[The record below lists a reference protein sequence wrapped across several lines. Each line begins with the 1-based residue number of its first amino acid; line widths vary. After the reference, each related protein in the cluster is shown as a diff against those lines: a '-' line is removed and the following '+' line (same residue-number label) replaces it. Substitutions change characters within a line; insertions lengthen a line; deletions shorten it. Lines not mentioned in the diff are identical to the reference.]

1 MCPLEEHQ
9 SKDGQPAAVH
19 NHPEKPPMF
28 FPGRTGLGSPPVR
41 GGAPG
46 EGVAPAAPLPVPSGG
61 RSSMVVS
68 PLLRAVIMGPPGSG
82 KGTVSARIIKHFG
95 VKHLSSGDLL
105 RDNMQKK
112 TVALSEEEP
121 LYYCTFHALS
131 DRTGIFHC
139 FLLKV
144 VISCVEVG
152 ILAKSYIDQGR
163 LIPDDIMTQLMLT
176 ELKGLDQYNW
186 LLDGFPR
193 TVAQAEALDKE
204 CHVDTVIDLDVP
216 FETIKC
222 RLTARWIHPAS
233 GRVYN
238 LEFSPPKVQGIDDIT
253 GEPLVQRD
261 DDKPETVSRRLQ
273 AYDAQTKPVLE
284 YYREKGLLKS
294 FSGTETNKIW
304 PHIYAFLQTKL
315 PDVSQKNAATP
326 R

>member
-1 MCPLEEHQ
+1 
-9 SKDGQPAAVH
+9 
-19 NHPEKPPMF
+19 
-28 FPGRTGLGSPPVR
+28 
-41 GGAPG
+41 
-46 EGVAPAAPLPVPSGG
+46 
-61 RSSMVVS
+61 MVVP

-112 TVALSEEEP
+112 T
-121 LYYCTFHALS
+121 
-131 DRTGIFHC
+131 
-139 FLLKV
+139 
-144 VISCVEVG
+144 EVG
-152 ILAKSYIDQGR
+152 ILAKSYIDQGQ
-163 LIPDDIMTQLMLT
+163 LIPDDIMTQLMLN
-176 ELKGLDQYNW
+176 EIKGLHRYNW
-186 LLDGFPR
+186 LLD
-193 TVAQAEALDKE
+193 
-204 CHVDTVIDLDVP
+204 DVP

-238 LEFSPPKVQGIDDIT
+238 LEFNPPKVQGIDDIT

-261 DDKPETVSRRLQ
+261 DDKPETVSKRLQ

-284 YYREKGLLKS
+284 YYRKKGLLKS

-315 PDVSQKNAATP
+315 PDVSQKDAANS

>member
-1 MCPLEEHQ
+1 
-9 SKDGQPAAVH
+9 
-19 NHPEKPPMF
+19 
-28 FPGRTGLGSPPVR
+28 T
-41 GGAPG
+41 
-46 EGVAPAAPLPVPSGG
+46 
-61 RSSMVVS
+61 
-68 PLLRAVIMGPPGSG
+68 
-82 KGTVSARIIKHFG
+82 
-95 VKHLSSGDLL
+95 
-105 RDNMQKK
+105 
-112 TVALSEEEP
+112 
-121 LYYCTFHALS
+121 
-131 DRTGIFHC
+131 
-139 FLLKV
+139 
-144 VISCVEVG
+144 EVG

-163 LIPDDIMTQLMLT
+163 LIPDDIMTQLMLN

-186 LLDGFPR
+186 LLDGNCFLFFCFPR

-204 CHVDTVIDLDVP
+204 CRIDTVINLDVP

-261 DDKPETVSRRLQ
+261 DDKPETVTKRLQ

-284 YYREKGLLKS
+284 YYREKRLLKS

-315 PDVSQKNAATP
+315 PDVNQKDAATT

>member
-1 MCPLEEHQ
+1 
-9 SKDGQPAAVH
+9 
-19 NHPEKPPMF
+19 
-28 FPGRTGLGSPPVR
+28 
-41 GGAPG
+41 
-46 EGVAPAAPLPVPSGG
+46 
-61 RSSMVVS
+61 MVVP

-112 TVALSEEEP
+112 T
-121 LYYCTFHALS
+121 
-131 DRTGIFHC
+131 
-139 FLLKV
+139 
-144 VISCVEVG
+144 EVG
-152 ILAKSYIDQGR
+152 ILAKSYIDQGQ
-163 LIPDDIMTQLMLT
+163 LIPDDIMTQLMLN
-176 ELKGLDQYNW
+176 EIKGLDRYNW
-186 LLDGFPR
+186 LLD
-193 TVAQAEALDKE
+193 
-204 CHVDTVIDLDVP
+204 DVP

-238 LEFSPPKVQGIDDIT
+238 LEFNPPKVQGIDDIT

-261 DDKPETVSRRLQ
+261 DDKPETVSKRLQ

-284 YYREKGLLKS
+284 YYRKKGLLKS

-315 PDVSQKNAATP
+315 PDVSQKDAANS

>member
-1 MCPLEEHQ
+1 MCLT
-9 SKDGQPAAVH
+9 GARPAA
-19 NHPEKPPMF
+19 PPAGEAAAAV
-28 FPGRTGLGSPPVR
+28 PGEDRPGPA
-41 GGAPG
+41 GGARRRSLG
-46 EGVAPAAPLPVPSGG
+46 RRRSCRDPAAPLRARG
-61 RSSMVVS
+61 RSSRDSGDSRDSMVVR

-112 TVALSEEEP
+112 T
-121 LYYCTFHALS
+121 
-131 DRTGIFHC
+131 
-139 FLLKV
+139 
-144 VISCVEVG
+144 EVG
-152 ILAKSYIDQGR
+152 ILAKSYIDQGQ
-163 LIPDDIMTQLMLT
+163 LIPDHIMTQLMLN
-176 ELKGLDQYNW
+176 EIKGLDQYNW

-204 CHVDTVIDLDVP
+204 CHIDTVIDLDVP

-261 DDKPETVSRRLQ
+261 DDKPETVSKRLQ

-284 YYREKGLLKS
+284 YYRKKGLLKS

-315 PDVSQKNAATP
+315 PDVSQKDAANP

>member
-1 MCPLEEHQ
+1 MRSDATLRRSCRCCSPWEDRPGLAGGARRR
-9 SKDGQPAAVH
+9 S
-19 NHPEKPPMF
+19 
-28 FPGRTGLGSPPVR
+28 PGRRRSCR
-41 GGAPG
+41 D
-46 EGVAPAAPLPVPSGG
+46 PAAPLRARG
-61 RSSMVVS
+61 RSSGSSGSRMVVP

-112 TVALSEEEP
+112 T
-121 LYYCTFHALS
+121 
-131 DRTGIFHC
+131 
-139 FLLKV
+139 
-144 VISCVEVG
+144 EVG
-152 ILAKSYIDQGR
+152 ILAKSYIDQGQ
-163 LIPDDIMTQLMLT
+163 LIPDHIMTQLMLN
-176 ELKGLDQYNW
+176 EIKDLDQYNW

-193 TVAQAEALDKE
+193 TVVQAEALDKE
-204 CHVDTVIDLDVP
+204 CHIDTVIDLDVP

-238 LEFSPPKVQGIDDIT
+238 LEFNPPKVQGIDDIT

-261 DDKPETVSRRLQ
+261 DDKPETVSKRLQ

-284 YYREKGLLKS
+284 YYRKKGLLKS

-315 PDVSQKNAATP
+315 PDVSQKDAANP

>member
-1 MCPLEEHQ
+1 
-9 SKDGQPAAVH
+9 
-19 NHPEKPPMF
+19 
-28 FPGRTGLGSPPVR
+28 
-41 GGAPG
+41 
-46 EGVAPAAPLPVPSGG
+46 
-61 RSSMVVS
+61 MVVP

-95 VKHLSSGDLL
+95 MKHLSSGDLL

-112 TVALSEEEP
+112 T
-121 LYYCTFHALS
+121 
-131 DRTGIFHC
+131 
-139 FLLKV
+139 
-144 VISCVEVG
+144 EVG
-152 ILAKSYIDQGR
+152 ILAKSYIDQGK
-163 LIPDDIMTQLMLT
+163 LIPDDIMTQLMLN
-176 ELKGLDQYNW
+176 ELKGLDRYNW

-204 CHVDTVIDLDVP
+204 CHIDTVIDLDVP

-238 LEFSPPKVQGIDDIT
+238 LEFSPPKVQTVLPESQELTFKIRTQGIDDIT

-261 DDKPETVSRRLQ
+261 DDKPETVSKRLQ

-284 YYREKGLLKS
+284 YYRKKGLLKS

-304 PHIYAFLQTKL
+304 PHIYAFLQTRL
-315 PDVSQKNAATP
+315 PDVSQKDAAIP

>member
-1 MCPLEEHQ
+1 MGVNEHSRVSHSLRASGQGSDSDGTCQQPSCRQVTASRCRCCSLGGPARAPRRCEAALPGKAALLPAPPRPEEREPRREQ
-9 SKDGQPAAVH
+9 
-19 NHPEKPPMF
+19 
-28 FPGRTGLGSPPVR
+28 
-41 GGAPG
+41 GGT
-46 EGVAPAAPLPVPSGG
+46 
-61 RSSMVVS
+61 MVVP

-112 TVALSEEEP
+112 T
-121 LYYCTFHALS
+121 
-131 DRTGIFHC
+131 
-139 FLLKV
+139 
-144 VISCVEVG
+144 EVG
-152 ILAKSYIDQGR
+152 ILAKSYIDQGQ
-163 LIPDDIMTQLMLT
+163 LIPDDIMTRLMLN
-176 ELKGLDQYNW
+176 EIKGLDRYNW

-204 CHVDTVIDLDVP
+204 CQIDTVIDLDVP

-238 LEFSPPKVQGIDDIT
+238 LEFNPPKVQGIDDIT

-261 DDKPETVSRRLQ
+261 DDKPETVSKRLQ

-284 YYREKGLLKS
+284 YYRKKGLLKS

-315 PDVSQKNAATP
+315 PDVSQKDAANP

>member
-1 MCPLEEHQ
+1 MSLMIAQCSSL
-9 SKDGQPAAVH
+9 SRSLCKAS
-19 NHPEKPPMF
+19 HPSRE
-28 FPGRTGLGSPPVR
+28 S
-41 GGAPG
+41 
-46 EGVAPAAPLPVPSGG
+46 AAPPSLV
-61 RSSMVVS
+61 SSAMN
-68 PLLRAVIMGPPGSG
+68 R
-82 KGTVSARIIKHFG
+82 K
-95 VKHLSSGDLL
+95 
-105 RDNMQKK
+105 
-112 TVALSEEEP
+112 
-121 LYYCTFHALS
+121 
-131 DRTGIFHC
+131 
-139 FLLKV
+139 
-144 VISCVEVG
+144 EVG

-163 LIPDDIMTQLMLT
+163 LIPDDIMTRLMLN
-176 ELKGLDQYNW
+176 ELKGLDGYNW

-193 TVAQAEALDKE
+193 TVAQAEALHKE
-204 CHVDTVIDLDVP
+204 CQIDTVIDLDVP
-216 FETIKC
+216 FETIKR

-261 DDKPETVSRRLQ
+261 DDKPETVTKRLQ

-315 PDVSQKNAATP
+315 PDVSQKDAATP

>member
-1 MCPLEEHQ
+1 
-9 SKDGQPAAVH
+9 
-19 NHPEKPPMF
+19 
-28 FPGRTGLGSPPVR
+28 
-41 GGAPG
+41 
-46 EGVAPAAPLPVPSGG
+46 
-61 RSSMVVS
+61 MVVP

-95 VKHLSSGDLL
+95 MKHLSSGDLL

-112 TVALSEEEP
+112 T
-121 LYYCTFHALS
+121 
-131 DRTGIFHC
+131 
-139 FLLKV
+139 
-144 VISCVEVG
+144 
-152 ILAKSYIDQGR
+152 
-163 LIPDDIMTQLMLT
+163 
-176 ELKGLDQYNW
+176 
-186 LLDGFPR
+186 GFPR

-204 CHVDTVIDLDVP
+204 CQIDTVIDLDVP

-238 LEFSPPKVQGIDDIT
+238 LEFSPPKVQGVDDIT

-261 DDKPETVSRRLQ
+261 DDKPETVTKRLQ
-273 AYDAQTKPVLE
+273 AYAVQTKPVLE
-284 YYREKGLLKS
+284 YYRERGLLKS

-315 PDVSQKNAATP
+315 PDVSQKGAATP